1 MRQLLTW
8 CGTRALGEKPS
19 FSAEDSH
26 AKLAAREI
34 QQQLLKDFSVKS
46 EFSDWFSRVSSLS
59 FLQTLVLILAIERI
73 HSTSTNTATQPEES
87 FEFEPDS
94 RFRAEDRSVRPFCN
108 SRSFDDKEIIY

>member
-1 MRQLLTW
+1 M
-8 CGTRALGEKPS
+8 GEKPS

-46 EFSDWFSRVSSLS
+46 DFSDWFSRVSSFPP
-59 FLQTLVLILAIERI
+59 FLQKLVLILAIERI

-87 FEFEPDS
+87 FELKPDS
-94 RFRAEDRSVRPFCN
+94 RFRAEDCPVCPLC
-108 SRSFDDKEIIY
+108 ILTP